1 LKDKYYLYNLNKTI
15 FLFTLRTECWC
26 GNQRPA
32 KSSKVE
38 DVNCDVPCSGDSK
51 QFCGGGWKMGI
62 YSTGIT
68 GYC

>member
-1 LKDKYYLYNLNKTI
+1 LI
-15 FLFTLRTECWC
+15 FRSECWC
-26 GNQRPA
+26 GNQKPS

-38 DVNCDVPCSGDSK
+38 DINCDSPCSGNTN

-68 GYC
+68 GYYKIFFGWFNT